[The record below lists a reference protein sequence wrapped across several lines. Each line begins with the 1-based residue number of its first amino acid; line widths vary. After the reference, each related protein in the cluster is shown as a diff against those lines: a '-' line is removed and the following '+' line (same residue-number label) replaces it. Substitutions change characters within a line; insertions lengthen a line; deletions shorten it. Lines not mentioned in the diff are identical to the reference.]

1 MINSNEIPKRKFER
15 NPNEISQMCGKSPKV
30 LEICVEQLEMMK
42 KKWSISNHPLI
53 ATSFYHHFL
62 DHDKNPKRIS
72 LGV

>member
-1 MINSNEIPKRKFER
+1 
-15 NPNEISQMCGKSPKV
+15 
-30 LEICVEQLEMMK
+30 VEQLEMMK